1 MDDDKYADDD
11 EYIPSD
17 DDNVDDDNDD
27 VIKTMNKKSKVIP
40 TNINDDDED
49 ADDLE
54 DDDDED
60 AEDLD
65 DLDDD
70 DDEEPDEENIGNTN
84 NIMNNTNI
92 PHFDEIEDDDD
103 DDDEEDNNYLQK
115 FDENVKQNIIAEFH
129 PELKAYNYDEVD
141 VLTRV
146 VRDENGIIIDP
157 LHKTLPFITRY
168 EKARILGERAKQ
180 INAGAKP
187 MVEIEP
193 NVIDGYLIAMK
204 EFESKAIPFIIQ
216 RPLPNGGVEMWKF
229 ADLEILA

>member
-11 EYIPSD
+11 DYMPSD

-27 VIKTMNKKSKVIP
+27 VIKTINKKSKVIP
-40 TNINDDDED
+40 NNINDDDED
-49 ADDLE
+49 GDDLE
-54 DDDDED
+54 DDEDED

-70 DDEEPDEENIGNTN
+70 DDEEPDEDNIGNTN
-84 NIMNNTNI
+84 NVMNDTNI

-204 EFESKAIPFIIQ
+204 EFEAKAIPFIIQ

>member
-11 EYIPSD
+11 DYMPSD

-27 VIKTMNKKSKVIP
+27 VIKTINKKSKVIP

-49 ADDLE
+49 GDDLD

-70 DDEEPDEENIGNTN
+70 DDEEPDEDNIGNTN
-84 NIMNNTNI
+84 NLMNDTNI

-216 RPLPNGGVEMWKF
+216 RPLPNGGLEMWKF

>member
-1 MDDDKYADDD
+1 MDDKYADDD
-11 EYIPSD
+11 EYLPSD
-17 DDNVDDDNDD
+17 DDNVEDDEPGN
-27 VIKTMNKKSKVIP
+27 VLKTITKKTKAIP

-49 ADDLE
+49 LDDLE
-54 DDDDED
+54 DDDLDE
-60 AEDLD
+60 EDLD
-65 DLDDD
+65 ELED
-70 DDEEPDEENIGNTN
+70 DDEEELDEDIIANTN
-84 NIMNNTNI
+84 TLMNQTNI
-92 PHFDEIEDDDD
+92 PHFDDIEDDDD

-141 VLTRV
+141 ILTRV
-146 VRDENGIIIDP
+146 VRDVNGTIIDP

-204 EFESKAIPFIIQ
+204 EFEAKAIPFIVQ

>member
-70 DDEEPDEENIGNTN
+70 DEEEPDEENIGNTN
-84 NIMNNTNI
+84 NVMNNTNI

-141 VLTRV
+141 ILTRV
-146 VRDENGIIIDP
+146 VRDVNGIIIDP